1 MVLRIILGNT
11 ADRTVK
17 TERIKLL
24 ASGCQL
30 IAVGTFVSSIVS
42 PLFNP
47 ALDRTLKTHVTGVLG
62 FAHFELLAM
71 RVLGYLPVNED

>member
-11 ADRTVK
+11 ADRAVTA
-17 TERIKLL
+17 ERIKLL
-24 ASGCQL
+24 AGGRQL

-47 ALDRTLKTHVTGVLG
+47 ALDSTVRAHVTGGRG
-62 FAHFELLAM
+62 FALFELLAM
-71 RVLGYLPVNED
+71 RVLGYLPVKED